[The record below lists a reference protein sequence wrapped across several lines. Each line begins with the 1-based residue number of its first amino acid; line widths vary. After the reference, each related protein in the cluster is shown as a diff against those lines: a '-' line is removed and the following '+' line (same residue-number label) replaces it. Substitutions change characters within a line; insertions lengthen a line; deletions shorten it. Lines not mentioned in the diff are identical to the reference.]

1 MLYTFHEPHWSIYWP
16 IIIFL
21 RKIFYF
27 FFLQFYRCVL
37 MCIMSSWT
45 IYILIQYIWYRCVDK
60 YELSS
65 KPWKPLWKKWQ
76 YIMKD
81 VFFLLYGDIL
91 TIVKS
96 WFFQILVSTVE
107 SVHLILYR
115 EIFITLILS
124 KASVIQQKN
133 WCLWCD
139 EDLKLARNLVKLY
152 STDKENIGRKIIF
165 TIYFTW
171 YVVIFIMLFV
181 VLYFH
186 MYATCICVIFNN
198 LIKI

>member
-1 MLYTFHEPHWSIYWP
+1 MI
-16 IIIFL
+16 
-21 RKIFYF
+21 
-27 FFLQFYRCVL
+27 
-37 MCIMSSWT
+37 
-45 IYILIQYIWYRCVDK
+45 
-60 YELSS
+60 
-65 KPWKPLWKKWQ
+65 
-76 YIMKD
+76 
-81 VFFLLYGDIL
+81 
-91 TIVKS
+91 
-96 WFFQILVSTVE
+96 FQILVSTVE

-186 MYATCICVIFNN
+186 MYATCICIIVNDLINKFKLKKRNYLSIRLGFGFFLVRRGRVIISKSLRKQRIIRTTFFINFRN
-198 LIKI
+198 YSELKLSIFH